1 MELFA
6 ISDLHIGFRENW
18 LALQA
23 VTPRPDAA
31 LVLAGDVCES
41 ADQLAATLDLL
52 QPRFRQLLWCP
63 GNHELWH
70 TREQEPRGQAKYE
83 QLVDVCQARGVLTP
97 EDPYPIWEIAG
108 ERLLVAPLF
117 LLYDYSFA
125 PDGIAPDQAV
135 AWAAEAGLRC
145 ADERLLL
152 PDPYATRLAW
162 CHARCRLTEQR
173 LESSLEGTGLR
184 SILINHYP
192 LRRELAR
199 LPAIPR
205 FQIWCGTRQTEDWHK
220 RFRAAVVISGHLH
233 IRNSVQVDDC
243 RFEEVSLGYPGRQW
257 EATRGIDAYVRP
269 IVPRAASAPSLERGS
284 VSAGAFEGKA

>member
-18 LALQA
+18 QALQA
-23 VTPRPDAA
+23 LTPRPDAA

-41 ADQLAATLDLL
+41 AEQLAATLDLL

-70 TREQEPRGQAKYE
+70 VREQEPSGQAKYE
-83 QLVDVCQARGVLTP
+83 QLVEVCRTRGVLTP
-97 EDPYPIWEIAG
+97 EDPYPEWEIGG
-108 ERLLVAPLF
+108 ERLLIAPLF

-125 PDGIAPDQAV
+125 PDGFTPDQAV
-135 AWAAEAGLRC
+135 AWAAETGIRC
-145 ADERLLL
+145 ADERLLR
-152 PDPYATRLAW
+152 PDPYATRAAW

-173 LESSLEGTGLR
+173 LEASLRGTSLR
-184 SILINHYP
+184 SILINHFP

-205 FQIWCGTRQTEDWHK
+205 FQIWCGTRQTEDWHR

-233 IRNSVQVDDC
+233 IRSSQQIDDC

-257 EATRGIDAYVRP
+257 TAGRGIDAYVRR
-269 IVPRAASAPSLERGS
+269 IEPRALSRSGS
-284 VSAGAFEGKA
+284 SGGEVSRA